1 MNNGEIQMARITHHK
16 APRQSQMFDYAAN
29 VYQGN
34 EFVICVRYEGYS
46 GTAVHDEI
54 KFLRKEYP
62 VDKGYR
68 IEW

>member
-1 MNNGEIQMARITHHK
+1 
-16 APRQSQMFDYAAN
+16 MFDYAAN
-29 VYQGN
+29 VYRGN

-54 KFLRKEYP
+54 KFLREEYP
-62 VDKGYR
+62 AQQGYR